1 MRYFLGFLAVALVG
15 FGGPLNAQDFTE
27 YKYKGE
33 TFQLDDSKGC
43 YVEVTYKHLTGYV
56 GVNLGS
62 NATDQH
68 PYAWNIGKG
77 NATPNG
83 VNPGFATKGSFETNL
98 NSLCTALLRVFAEE
112 KAHKAYDSEKYC
124 AELHD
129 GVKNLP

>member
-1 MRYFLGFLAVALVG
+1 MRYFLGFLAVAVVG

-56 GVNLGS
+56 GVNLGR
-62 NATDQH
+62 NATAQY
-68 PYAWNIGKG
+68 PYAWVPRKRNVTSGGLKRG
-77 NATPNG
+77 NGSA
-83 VNPGFATKGSFETNL
+83 SFEAGL
-98 NSLCTALLRVFAEE
+98 DALCAKLLDNFRTEE
-112 KAHKAYDSEKYC
+112 AHKAFDPAKYC

-129 GVKNLP
+129 AVKNLP

>member
-1 MRYFLGFLAVALVG
+1 MRYFLGFLAVAVVG

-43 YVEVTYKHLTGYV
+43 YVAVTYKHLTGYV
-56 GVNLGS
+56 GVNLRS
-62 NATDQH
+62 NATAQY
-68 PYAWNIGKG
+68 PYAWRSGKG
-77 NATPNG
+77 NVTSGG
-83 VNPGFATKGSFETNL
+83 VKGGRRSASFGAGL
-98 NSLCTALLRVFAEE
+98 NALCASLLDNFRTEE
-112 KAHKAYDSEKYC
+112 AHKAFDPAKYC